1 MPRTVVA
8 ALVVAGA
15 LALSGFSCGGIQE
28 PPPNP
33 FTCSA
38 QIRGAVTE
46 DLWCFAGTF
55 DYTQFPDG
63 GIPEWALD
71 IPLYRG
77 SPFGPALPEVAGG
90 VGAFT
95 GGPPTAGVSYGWDG
109 GSAPNVTAGGAFR
122 YAGFAPPDYGV
133 ITHEMVVPL
142 SWPDLAESGKG
153 TMSIT
158 FSVVPAPTDFLG
170 AHGVVD
176 ATLPA
181 VDGVGAP
188 VTLKVFF

>member
-1 MPRTVVA
+1 MSRTVVA
-8 ALVVAGA
+8 VLVVAGA
-15 LALSGFSCGGIQE
+15 LGLSGFSCGGTQE

-33 FTCSA
+33 FTCQA
-38 QIRGAVTE
+38 QIRGAVNE

-55 DYTQFPDG
+55 DYTQLDG
-63 GIPEWALD
+63 GFPEWALD

-122 YAGFAPPDYGV
+122 YVGFVPPDYAAV
-133 ITHEMVVPL
+133 MTHEMVVPL
-142 SWPDLAESGKG
+142 TWPDVGTGKG
-153 TMSIT
+153 TMSII
-158 FSVVPAPTDFLG
+158 FSVVPAPNDFLG

-181 VDGVGAP
+181 VDGGAP
-188 VTLKVFF
+188 VSLKVFF